1 MEVRRL
7 KGETQFGTY
16 VVSIF
21 IGKGRIEKIEI
32 CGRGAHR
39 SVVETCGWLSGIKT
53 TMTEEAVKA
62 VKLDMMKH
70 NEYRGESCTTGPT
83 RT

>member
-7 KGETQFGTY
+7 KGETKFGTY

-21 IGKGRIEKIEI
+21 IDKGRVDKIDI
-32 CGRGAHR
+32 CGRGANR
-39 SVVETCGWLSGIKT
+39 AVVETCGWLAGIKT

>member
-32 CGRGAHR
+32 CGRGANR
-39 SVVETCGWLSGIKT
+39 AVVETCGWLSGIKT
-53 TMTEEAVKA
+53 TMTEEA

>member
-21 IGKGRIEKIEI
+21 IDKGRIDKIEI
-32 CGRGAHR
+32 CGR
-39 SVVETCGWLSGIKT
+39 V
-53 TMTEEAVKA
+53 
-62 VKLDMMKH
+62 
-70 NEYRGESCTTGPT
+70 
-83 RT
+83 